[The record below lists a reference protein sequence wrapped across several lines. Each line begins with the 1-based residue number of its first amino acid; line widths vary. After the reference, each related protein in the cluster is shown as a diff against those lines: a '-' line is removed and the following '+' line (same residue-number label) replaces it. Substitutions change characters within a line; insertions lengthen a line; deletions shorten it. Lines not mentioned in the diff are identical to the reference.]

1 MVRRCPSGG
10 GAFFFLPFQ
19 ASQMISNRPAQ
30 WRKTA
35 SGTQAFIY
43 TSLRGRRLPGDAGP
57 GSVPEHLHKERTP
70 MRLHSHGNKL
80 KIPRGTP
87 TGLLKKG
94 EIF

>member
-1 MVRRCPSGG
+1 MQ
-10 GAFFFLPFQ
+10 LYQ
-19 ASQMISNRPAQ
+19 IISNRPAQ

-70 MRLHSHGNKL
+70 KRPCSHGNKL